1 MIDLKEY
8 DLIQI
13 YLFYIKELL
22 NCNISLDLFLGV
34 FYLFCH
40 QIYFVLFILITC
52 FTRNINHLCFMALI
66 LFINIYSIIKCKTC
80 PIYLMEQKYINTSFF
95 VSSMKMCGVT
105 LPSVKKNIKG
115 KKHFTK
121 YLNYRVD
128 EFTLQIIF
136 SAYVLIL
143 LKIMV
148 LIIL

>member
-1 MIDLKEY
+1 
-8 DLIQI
+8 
-13 YLFYIKELL
+13 
-22 NCNISLDLFLGV
+22 
-34 FYLFCH
+34 
-40 QIYFVLFILITC
+40 
-52 FTRNINHLCFMALI
+52 MALI